1 MPGNFNYSRKFIS
14 ALQSARMKLDYS
26 PLNYSIDFKVFI
38 KGVHLTVLAKVVA
51 RASKTFMAVS
61 ISLLLCSSVQATIA
75 SDNNEHSWVLQLGYF
90 ASLENASTF
99 KQSLSDAG
107 FEVQVVSTGLPGDQR
122 FRVISGQAAQ
132 EVGLEDLREAIENR
146 TGNLGIIRP
155 SPFASV
161 KAENVFDEP
170 KLKYLVAQAVS
181 VPSAGSSVSR
191 SSGYDPML
199 NRSPQEETESS
210 IGFTAAGMQIVPTLG
225 LSIGYD
231 DNITAS
237 STHQISSLF
246 YQISPSVRVELPSD
260 HTVLALIAALEMVR
274 HQDSPIDDRDSWY
287 VRGQWVWDISTRQ
300 NLNLFAEYGEGV
312 DQRGQ
317 GRRQGDLGL
326 ISLELDQWERW
337 DYGGN
342 WDYGSVGSR
351 GRLTLQL
358 GATDL
363 TYTNNRKG
371 PVTGASATRAL
382 DRDWQYFGGTFY
394 WRVAPKSSLLVDYK
408 YTDINYKLSSGSDS
422 SEQSWMFGATWDA
435 SARTSGE
442 VKYGNLKKDF
452 NDPAISSYNGPTW
465 VASVNWRPR
474 TYSVFTLTGTR
485 NTQEPDGGGD
495 YVLRQDISL
504 SWVHDW
510 ATRFGTTVDVG
521 FGQDEYRP
529 TERKDDLFYW
539 GLGARYTFN
548 QHFRL
553 GASVNSYDRS
563 SDFAEYDYRQ
573 MMYML
578 TLEATY

>member
-1 MPGNFNYSRKFIS
+1 M
-14 ALQSARMKLDYS
+14 
-26 PLNYSIDFKVFI
+26 V
-38 KGVHLTVLAKVVA
+38 
-51 RASKTFMAVS
+51 VS
-61 ISLLLCSSVQATIA
+61 IGLLLCSSVQATIVT
-75 SDNNEHSWVLQLGYF
+75 DNNEHSWVLQLGYF
-90 ASLENASTF
+90 SSLENALTL
-99 KQSLSDAG
+99 KQSVSDAG
-107 FEVQVVSTGLPGDQR
+107 FDVQVISTGLPGEQR
-122 FRVISGQAAQ
+122 YRVISGQAEQ
-132 EVGLEDLREAIENR
+132 KTGLEDLREAIESR
-146 TGNLGIIRP
+146 TGNLGIFKP
-155 SPFASV
+155 NPFASAKAENV
-161 KAENVFDEP
+161 AENVFDEP

-181 VPSAGSSVSR
+181 VPSAGSSAGR

-199 NRSPQEETESS
+199 NRSPQEEVASS

-237 STHQISSLF
+237 NTHQISSLF
-246 YQISPSVRVELPSD
+246 YQVSPSIRVELPSD

-274 HQDSPIDDRDSWY
+274 YQDSPIDDRDSWY

-326 ISLELDQWERW
+326 IYLEPDQWERW

-342 WDYGSVGSR
+342 WDYGSVGAR

-358 GATDL
+358 GASEL

-371 PVTGASATRAL
+371 PVTGGSATRAL

-394 WRVAPKSSLLVDYK
+394 WRVAPKSSLLLDYQ
-408 YTDINYKLSSGSDS
+408 YTNINYQLAAESDS
-422 SEQSWMFGATWDA
+422 TEKSWMLGATWDA

-452 NDPAISSYNGPTW
+452 NDPAVSGYNGPTW
-465 VASVNWRPR
+465 VASVSWRPR

-510 ATRFGTTVDVG
+510 ATRFGTTLDVG
-521 FGQDEYRP
+521 FGQDDYRP

-539 GLGARYTFN
+539 GVGARYTFN

-553 GASVNSYDRS
+553 GASVNSYDRNS
-563 SDFAEYDYRQ
+563 DSDFAQFEYQQ
-573 MMYML
+573 MIYML